1 MGDIK
6 KRIARI
12 SARIDATGDQGPRTY
27 ADFVKWETV
36 RRQANGGEL
45 TPAQAAWINA
55 KYQRWYD
62 QESARLGDRTGGR
75 GSRRR

>member
-1 MGDIK
+1 MRDYK
-6 KRIARI
+6 ARLARI

-45 TPAQAAWINA
+45 TPAQKAWINE
-55 KYQRWYD
+55 KYQRWFD
-62 QESARLGDRTGGR
+62 QESARLEDW
-75 GSRRR
+75 RR